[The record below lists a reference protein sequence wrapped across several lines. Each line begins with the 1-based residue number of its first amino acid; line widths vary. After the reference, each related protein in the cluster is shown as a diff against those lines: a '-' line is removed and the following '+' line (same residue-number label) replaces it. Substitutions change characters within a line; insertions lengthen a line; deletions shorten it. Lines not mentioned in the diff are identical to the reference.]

1 MGGSGREMID
11 PSEFRRV
18 MGHFASGVAVVTTWG
33 TDGKP
38 QGLTATAVCS
48 VSLRPTLVLV
58 CIERTAD
65 SHDPIRAAGAFAIN
79 VLDATKGESLARR
92 FAAGD
97 EPDKFR
103 GVAIRQERSGAP
115 VLSDALA
122 WADCEIR
129 EAITGGDHTIFL
141 GEVAAADA
149 QEGSPLLY
157 YRGGYGRFI
166 P

>member
-1 MGGSGREMID
+1 MID

-33 TDGKP
+33 TDGKAY
-38 QGLTATAVCS
+38 GLTASAVCS
-48 VSLRPTLVLV
+48 VSLQPTLLLV

-65 SHDPIRAAGAFAIN
+65 SHDHIRAAGAFAIN

-97 EPDKFR
+97 EPDKFQ
-103 GVAIRQERSGAP
+103 GVALRQERSGAP

-122 WADCEIR
+122 WLDCEVR
-129 EAITGGDHTIFL
+129 ETWDGGDHTIFL

-149 QEGSPLLY
+149 QEGLPLLY
-157 YRGGYGRFI
+157 YRGGYGHFI

>member
-1 MGGSGREMID
+1 MID

-33 TDGKP
+33 TDGKAY
-38 QGLTATAVCS
+38 GLTASAVCS
-48 VSLRPTLVLV
+48 VSLKPTLLLV

-65 SHDPIRAAGAFAIN
+65 SHDHIRAAGAFAIN

-92 FAAGD
+92 FAAWD
-97 EPDKFR
+97 EPDKFH
-103 GVAIRQERSGAP
+103 GVAFRQERSGAP

-157 YRGGYGRFI
+157 YRGGYGRLI

>member
-1 MGGSGREMID
+1 MID

-33 TDGKP
+33 TDGKAY
-38 QGLTATAVCS
+38 GLTASAVCS
-48 VSLRPTLVLV
+48 VSLKPTLLLV
-58 CIERTAD
+58 CIEHTAD
-65 SHDPIRAAGAFAIN
+65 SHDHIRAAGAFAIN